1 VAKSRNTHRAAF
13 KAQVALE
20 AIRERKK
27 GSEIAKQFA
36 IHPTQINQWK
46 RRAIDGL
53 EEIFEDGRCRKKA
66 DESTATLDELY
77 QQIGRLKMELEW
89 VKKKLPSSLDA
100 RRSLIEHDES
110 GPSLRRQSE
119 IRTVGRGS
127 QFLLSPT
134 CIGERREPFNHETD
148 RPTVPGTWRPWRL
161 PFTEAAE

>member
-1 VAKSRNTHRAAF
+1 MAKARNTHSAAF
-13 KAQVALE
+13 KAKVALE
-20 AIRERKK
+20 AIRERKT

-89 VKKKLPSSLDA
+89 VKKK
-100 RRSLIEHDES
+100 
-110 GPSLRRQSE
+110 
-119 IRTVGRGS
+119 
-127 QFLLSPT
+127 
-134 CIGERREPFNHETD
+134 
-148 RPTVPGTWRPWRL
+148 
-161 PFTEAAE
+161 AAEFS